1 MGIVGGREAYNPRMS
16 QFPWRLYT
24 AAEIRSVEARAC
36 AELNFDERGLM
47 EAAGGAAFAYL
58 RERWPRVHKLV
69 VVCGIGN
76 NGGDGYVLARHA
88 HSAGLDVQVLEV
100 DHEHQRAR
108 AAADAR
114 QAYIEGG
121 GKHAPFIASGLDR
134 CDLVVD
140 AVFGIGLTRPPAG
153 IYADAISA
161 MDLAPHPV
169 LSLDTPSGLDADTGY
184 TPGAAV
190 RAAATV
196 CFLGLKRG
204 LFTGRGPDLAG
215 SIELRTLD
223 VPAETLVGATALT
236 LSEFEVRAA
245 LAERVHDSHKGDYGS
260 VLVVGGDRG
269 YAGAVALAAEGA
281 LRAGAGAV
289 RIATRAE
296 HATAILARLPE
307 AMVVGVD
314 GAAELAPWLAAASVI
329 AVGPGLGTDEWGK
342 SLIGACFDVGKPL
355 VVDAD
360 ALNLLAQSPRSL
372 RDAVLTPHPGEAA
385 RLLGCDTHAVQ
396 ADRYAAVCALR
407 ARCGDVVV
415 LKGAGTLVCDGD
427 RVGVCD
433 RGNPGMASAGMGD
446 VLTGVIAGL
455 RAQGLDA
462 ASAARVGVWVHAAA
476 GDIAAQDGQRGLIAS
491 DLFGPIRTLLG

>member
-1 MGIVGGREAYNPRMS
+1 MT
-16 QFPWRLYT
+16 QFPRRLYT

-47 EAAGGAAFAYL
+47 EAAGGAAYAYL
-58 RERWPRVHKLV
+58 RERWPRTHRLV

-88 HSAGLDVQVLEV
+88 HVAGLDVKVLEV

-114 QAYIEGG
+114 QAFIDAG
-121 GKHAPFIASGLDR
+121 GKHAPFLAASLDR
-134 CDLVVD
+134 CELIVD

-153 IYADAISA
+153 AFAEAISA

-169 LSLDTPSGLDADTGY
+169 LALDTPSGLDADTGH
-184 TPGAAV
+184 TPGVAL

-204 LFTGRGPDLAG
+204 LFTHRGPDLAG
-215 SIELRTLD
+215 AVELRTLD
-223 VPAETLVGATALT
+223 VPAETLIGASALT

-245 LAERVHDSHKGDYGS
+245 LAERVRDTHKGDFGS

-269 YAGAVALAAEGA
+269 FG
-281 LRAGAGAV
+281 GAGRDAH
-289 RIATRAE
+289 RAE

-307 AMVVGVD
+307 AMVVGVED
-314 GAAELAPWLAAASVI
+314 ANDLVPWLASADVI
-329 AVGPGLGTDEWGK
+329 AVGPGLGTHKWGK
-342 SLIGACFDVGKPL
+342 GLLGACLDVGKPL

-360 ALNLLAQSPRSL
+360 ALNLLALSPRKL
-372 RDAVLTPHPGEAA
+372 NDAVLTPHPGEAA
-385 RLLGCDTHAVQ
+385 RLLGTDAAAVQ
-396 ADRYAAVCALR
+396 RDRFAAVSALR
-407 ARCGDVVV
+407 DRCGEVVV
-415 LKGAGTLVCDGD
+415 LKGAGTLVFDGD
-427 RVGVCD
+427 RIGVCD
-433 RGNPGMASAGMGD
+433 RGNPGMASAGVGD

-476 GDIAAQDGQRGLIAS
+476 GDAAAEDGERGLIAS
-491 DLFGPIRTLLG
+491 DLFKPIRALLG